1 MNQTPAALTGANVR
15 AELARKGIS
24 QMTLAGHIG
33 MTQASVSKRLRGE
46 VAFNVD
52 ELSAV
57 ARVLDVPI
65 ASLLAEQPAST

>member
-33 MTQASVSKRLRGE
+33 MTQASVSKRRGAGRPHIVE
-46 VAFNVD
+46 RSNN
-52 ELSAV
+52 
-57 ARVLDVPI
+57 P
-65 ASLLAEQPAST
+65 